1 MGIIIWLKSEY
12 ILRYHLCHE
21 MCQFSVLIILVYRSS
36 ESMFKPCFKFSW
48 EKLKANTKYRDVL
61 SNVGGSVWVLYSH
74 DLKQPDSWGRSCQ
87 TPVKMLIPE
96 EKLLWLFHFRLHLT
110 SCWRHWAEL
119 SHSSSAASAPMQRR
133 WGCPLRSR
141 ARALESLF
149 QLVHYHCG
157 QVEGNQSVERNLLC
171 CDSSWAPQ
179 ALTGCFLLMF
189 YRRRCS
195 LMRAWCCSSYGTRAC
210 WKLCGSGDLAT
221 VPNTHS
227 RYSGKWIVLSGISAL
242 FRKHVLCVSPH
253 KAHDHLGWTVK
264 MHSSFERACI
274 TKSCI

>member
-1 MGIIIWLKSEY
+1 
-12 ILRYHLCHE
+12 
-21 MCQFSVLIILVYRSS
+21 
-36 ESMFKPCFKFSW
+36 MFKPSFKFSW

-74 DLKQPDSWGRSCQ
+74 ETWNN
-87 TPVKMLIPE
+87 LIPE
-96 EKLLWLFHFRLHLT
+96 AEAVLLSNTTQNADTWRKTFVTVSFQTSLNKLLETLGRAEPFFIRCIRSNAEKVRLPTEIQGT
-110 SCWRHWAEL
+110 SL
-119 SHSSSAASAPMQRR
+119 
-133 WGCPLRSR
+133 GI
-141 ARALESLF
+141 SLF
-149 QLVHYHCG
+149 QLVPYH
-157 QVEGNQSVERNLLC
+157 SVCRWKVTKVWREIC
-171 CDSSWAPQ
+171 CACDSSWAPQ

-227 RYSGKWIVLSGISAL
+227 RYSGKWKWIVLSGISAL

-274 TKSCI
+274 AKSCI